1 MSFVNHHPGI
11 GRLTPTHHRNHSG
24 ERSNMKRRRIF
35 TGMTAIFAVLLMA
48 GPVLA
53 ALSTVSGHA
62 YGEYVSVTPLGLANV
77 TSGPLPSTGELPSS
91 GGSIGPISAVSS
103 CVGVPLAGCN
113 ILSTGTLVVNTNGTT
128 GPTGT
133 VHSDATVQTVNAL
146 SGLVTATAVSSQC
159 DVDSNGAT
167 SGSSSLTNLQINGT
181 TAASNPGPNTQVVL
195 LDAAGLVIG
204 YVILNEQT
212 YDSDA
217 NELTVNAVHIYL
229 TGGSLGTGDIIIAQS
244 QCDALP
250 GGPAPVIPESP
261 LAIFLPLMMVAILGG
276 GTFLAWRRNQV
287 ALS

>member
-1 MSFVNHHPGI
+1 
-11 GRLTPTHHRNHSG
+11 
-24 ERSNMKRRRIF
+24 MKRRTLL
-35 TGMTAIFAVLLMA
+35 TGMTALFAVLLMA

-53 ALSTVSGHA
+53 ALTTVSGHA
-62 YGEYVSVTPLGLANV
+62 FGESVNVTPLGLAKV
-77 TSGPLPSTGELPSS
+77 SSGPLPSTGELPAT
-91 GGSIGPISAVSS
+91 GGNLHNGALES

-113 ILSTGTLVVNTNGTT
+113 ILSTGTLTVNTHGTT
-128 GPTGT
+128 GDTGT

-146 SGLVTATAVSSQC
+146 SGLVTASAVSSRC
-159 DVDSNGAT
+159 DVASNGAT

-204 YVILNEQT
+204 YVVLNEQT
-212 YDSDA
+212 YNSTT

-244 QCDALP
+244 QCDAQP

-287 ALS
+287 TA